1 MHVWTNALTSP
12 LFSNPLPPNTQSI
25 CSRAKVKTKNDRK
38 IKHQIIEFDN
48 LFQFL
53 FKQKNYAHSQTH
65 ARTHMNMHSHALIL
79 TTQKVFESGRMIRK
93 KMGMG
98 ESKKHR

>member
-1 MHVWTNALTSP
+1 MHSRP
-12 LFSNPLPPNTQSI
+12 LSSQLPYPQTHKASVHGQ
-25 CSRAKVKTKNDRK
+25 KLKQKNDRK

-48 LFQFL
+48 LFPFL
-53 FKQKNYAHSQTH
+53 FKHKNYAHSQTH

-93 KMGMG
+93 EMGMG